1 MIEFFRDTLDGKLYG
16 ILVVVCVFLILAAI
30 GYIVTAK
37 IEENKKKPAAV
48 PKVEQW
54 YLVSLFLL

>member
-16 ILVVVCVFLILAAI
+16 ILVVICVFLILAAI

-37 IEENKKKPAAV
+37 IEENKKKQAAV